1 MPGGRPKGSSSAYSL
16 KMRTTIAA
24 LLDKKADDI
33 ERWLDDIEANEGPL
47 VAMKVV
53 QDLLEYAM
61 PKLAR
66 IEHAGDEEAPVVFRH
81 DEKLKARL
89 LAEIPTERL
98 QALADEGQKSED

>member
-1 MPGGRPKGSSSAYSL
+1 MPVGRPKGSSSAYSL

-61 PKLAR
+61 PKMAR
-66 IEHAGDEEAPVVFRH
+66 IEHTGADGD
-81 DEKLKARL
+81 KL
-89 LAEIPTERL
+89 EITQIVRKIVDDKP
-98 QALADEGQKSED
+98 D